1 MFQILNLFDSS
12 SSVSCQ
18 FFCPSPFDLFVLT
31 SFIKKI
37 AYARQVYILYLEIRT
52 LLYRSRYLE
61 EDEKKHMFEKVRKNL
76 VVSKLKITRS
86 SISPMGERGYVF
98 ESHRIFLPFVLD
110 SLIEHEILV
119 KFTFV
124 IQYTQRKKPL
134 YFREIQWGIYST
146 TSLKCNG
153 FFITSLMID
162 FIRLYI
168 VFLHFI

>member
-1 MFQILNLFDSS
+1 MRGRYMFY
-12 SSVSCQ
+12 VC
-18 FFCPSPFDLFVLT
+18 
-31 SFIKKI
+31 
-37 AYARQVYILYLEIRT
+37 LEIHT

-61 EDEKKHMFEKVRKNL
+61 EDEKKYLFEKVRKNL

-86 SISPMGERGYVF
+86 SISPIGERGYLLC
-98 ESHRIFLPFVLD
+98 FLNHIVYFFL
-110 SLIEHEILV
+110 LIEHEILV

-134 YFREIQWGIYST
+134 HFREIQWGIYST

>member
-1 MFQILNLFDSS
+1 MKHLSFFEKNLTFPGILRAENLLDYVFCAIFLF
-12 SSVSCQ
+12 SCIN

-31 SFIKKI
+31 SFIKEI

-61 EDEKKHMFEKVRKNL
+61 EDEKKHLFEKVRKNL

-86 SISPMGERGYVF
+86 SISPMGERGYLMF
-98 ESHRIFLPFVLD
+98 FKSHRIFLPFVLD

-119 KFTFV
+119 KFAFV

-134 YFREIQWGIYST
+134 HFREIQWGI
-146 TSLKCNG
+146 
-153 FFITSLMID
+153 
-162 FIRLYI
+162 
-168 VFLHFI
+168 

>member
-1 MFQILNLFDSS
+1 MRGSYMFY
-12 SSVSCQ
+12 VC
-18 FFCPSPFDLFVLT
+18 
-31 SFIKKI
+31 
-37 AYARQVYILYLEIRT
+37 LEIHT

-61 EDEKKHMFEKVRKNL
+61 EDEKKYLFEKVRKNL

-86 SISPMGERGYVF
+86 SISPIGERGYLMF
-98 ESHRIFLPFVLD
+98 FKSHRIFLPFVLD

-124 IQYTQRKKPL
+124 IQYTWRKKPL
-134 YFREIQWGIYST
+134 HFREIQWGIYST

>member
-1 MFQILNLFDSS
+1 MRGSYMFY
-12 SSVSCQ
+12 VC
-18 FFCPSPFDLFVLT
+18 
-31 SFIKKI
+31 
-37 AYARQVYILYLEIRT
+37 LEIYT

-61 EDEKKHMFEKVRKNL
+61 EDEKKYLFEKVRKNL
-76 VVSKLKITRS
+76 VISKLKITRS
-86 SISPMGERGYVF
+86 SISPIGERGYLLC
-98 ESHRIFLPFVLD
+98 FLNHIVYFFL
-110 SLIEHEILV
+110 LIEYEILV

-124 IQYTQRKKPL
+124 IQYTYRKKPL

-168 VFLHFI
+168 VFLLCI

>member
-1 MFQILNLFDSS
+1 MYFM
-12 SSVSCQ
+12 
-18 FFCPSPFDLFVLT
+18 
-31 SFIKKI
+31 
-37 AYARQVYILYLEIRT
+37 
-52 LLYRSRYLE
+52 LYRSRYLE
-61 EDEKKHMFEKVRKNL
+61 EDEKKYLFEKVRKNL
-76 VVSKLKITRS
+76 VVSKLNITRS
-86 SISPMGERGYVF
+86 SILYGVIQSSSTPSILWGRGGIYYVF

-134 YFREIQWGIYST
+134 HFREIQWGNYST